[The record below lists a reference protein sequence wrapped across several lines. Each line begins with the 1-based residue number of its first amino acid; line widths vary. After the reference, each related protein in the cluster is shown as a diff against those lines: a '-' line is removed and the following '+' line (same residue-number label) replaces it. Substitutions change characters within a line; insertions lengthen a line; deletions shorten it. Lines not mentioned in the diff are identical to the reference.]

1 MLLHLIRVEHHF
13 ECLEE
18 LSPID
23 HSVRVVID
31 RPYSLKA
38 LCLGNDGIDAD
49 APEEIVEEEGHF
61 MDVEGAVAIGVVLV
75 EDRLDIVFDHFVL
88 KRTALHH

>member
-1 MLLHLIRVEHHF
+1 MLLHLIRAEHHF

-23 HSVRVVID
+23 HSVGVVID

-38 LCLGNDGIDAD
+38 LCLRDDGIDAD
-49 APEEIVEEEGHF
+49 APEEIVEEEGHLSN
-61 MDVEGAVAIGVVLV
+61 VEGAVAIGVVLV
-75 EDRLDIVFDHFVL
+75 EDRLDVVFDHFVL